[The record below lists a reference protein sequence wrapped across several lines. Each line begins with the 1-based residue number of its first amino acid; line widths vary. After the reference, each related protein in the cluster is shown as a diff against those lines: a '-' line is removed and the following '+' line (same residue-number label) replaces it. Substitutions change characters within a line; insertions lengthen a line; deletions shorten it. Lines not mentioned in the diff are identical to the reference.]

1 MKSPKKAQTT
11 CLNASFGPKVCFLFI
26 LYVILFLPPTTHHVA
41 ASPGTLQPPAQP
53 YTPRHHEQP
62 RQRVGGASRRE
73 IKQKKGSQAAL
84 CFVFGTSPPPSLFLP
99 TEYTYDYSYVYS
111 THFFLVFF
119 LLCRFRP

>member
-41 ASPGTLQPPAQP
+41 ASPSTLQPPAQP

-62 RQRVGGASRRE
+62 HQRVGGASRRE
-73 IKQKKGSQAAL
+73 IKQKRVARL
-84 CFVFGTSPPPSLFLP
+84 PFLFFSVHLLLHHSFYLP
-99 TEYTYDYSYVYS
+99 N
-111 THFFLVFF
+111 THTIICMCIQLIFFLFF
-119 LLCRFRP
+119 